1 MAHTKA
7 QRAVRG
13 NRDSIAKRLG
23 VKIYGGQQVK
33 TGNIIVRQRGTRY
46 HAGPNVLVSRDH
58 TLVSLSDG
66 VVAFYTRYGKKFV
79 KVVTG
84 NEVTPDSGKKTN
96 VKKVSDKQPES
107 GKTKESTK
115 KDESDKQSEPKKES
129 ASA

>member
-84 NEVTPDSGKKTN
+84 NEIT
-96 VKKVSDKQPES
+96 PES
-107 GKTKESTK
+107 ARKTTK
-115 KDESDKQSEPKKES
+115 SKSPTAKKQASKDT
-129 ASA
+129 ASLT